1 MYFSAALFLALGTL
15 VESGSASW
23 GLRSFDN
30 LVAFGDRYRMIVITF
45 KAATNHGIVSPMR
58 VD

>member
-30 LVAFGDRYRMIVITF
+30 LVAFGDRYGLTTNIFRAF
-45 KAATNHGIVSPMR
+45 TNHAIVTPMR